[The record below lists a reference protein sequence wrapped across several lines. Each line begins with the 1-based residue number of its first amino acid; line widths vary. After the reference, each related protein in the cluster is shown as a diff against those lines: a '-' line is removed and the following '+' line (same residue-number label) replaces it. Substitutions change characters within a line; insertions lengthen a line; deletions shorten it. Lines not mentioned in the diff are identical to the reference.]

1 MTKRRTHRVS
11 YMPSRYI
18 PASVR
23 HRVFERDNYTC
34 SFCGSQ
40 EDLTLDHYVALSLGG
55 THDESNLVTAC
66 RSCNSRKGKVGA
78 AYVIH
83 RLTAGKKKVGGGGG
97 RKNGRGNAKGEK
109 RPLCEGPSRRSLRP

>member
-1 MTKRRTHRVS
+1 MSPMLIFGKIQQIHYVLKVRFKSYFMTKRLIRQVG
-11 YMPSRYI
+11 YKPSRYI

-23 HRVFERDNYTC
+23 HRVFERDHYTC

-83 RLTAGKKKVGGGGG
+83 RLTAGKRMFGG
-97 RKNGRGNAKGEK
+97 
-109 RPLCEGPSRRSLRP
+109 

>member
-1 MTKRRTHRVS
+1 MTPPSLAATSSRQYSSWGSMTKRRTHRVS

-23 HRVFERDNYTC
+23 HRVFERDHYTC

-83 RLTAGKKKVGGGGG
+83 RLTAGKRMFGG
-97 RKNGRGNAKGEK
+97 
-109 RPLCEGPSRRSLRP
+109 

>member
-1 MTKRRTHRVS
+1 MTKMRTHRVS

-34 SFCGSQ
+34 SFCESQ

-83 RLTAGKKKVGGGGG
+83 RLTAGQKRVRGEG
-97 RKNGRGNAKGEK
+97 RSAQS
-109 RPLCEGPSRRSLRP
+109 GP

>member
-1 MTKRRTHRVS
+1 MTKRRSHRVS

-78 AYVIH
+78 GYVIR
-83 RLTAGKKKVGGGGG
+83 RLTAGRRIFRAYGRRAEQRAEATAEKVGGWD
-97 RKNGRGNAKGEK
+97 
-109 RPLCEGPSRRSLRP
+109 GPGW

>member
-1 MTKRRTHRVS
+1 MTKRRSHRVS

-83 RLTAGKKKVGGGGG
+83 RLTAGKRMVGGEG
-97 RKNGRGNAKGEK
+97 RRTKRRGYANAE
-109 RPLCEGPSRRSLRP
+109 RCHV

>member
-1 MTKRRTHRVS
+1 MTKRLIRQVG
-11 YMPSRYI
+11 YKPSRYI

-40 EDLTLDHYVALSLGG
+40 KDLTLDHYVALSLGG

-66 RSCNSRKGKVGA
+66 RSCIDVVTRVRES
-78 AYVIH
+78 
-83 RLTAGKKKVGGGGG
+83 
-97 RKNGRGNAKGEK
+97 
-109 RPLCEGPSRRSLRP
+109 GPGSNDGHVSGSLRRCEVLRGQTSSKIAQQQSGQPHTDG